1 MIGAIF
7 DIIAYI
13 DTAKQAA
20 PFCWTACGNR
30 GVKHMIRVLIAEDD
44 PQCFQQMEQFIR
56 DYSGETGRAFQI
68 THYDNGEDLVERY
81 QPEFDLLLLDVDMPF
96 VDGMTA
102 AGCIRKIDPEV
113 VIVFV
118 TNLAQY
124 AIQGYSVNAL
134 DYILK
139 PLNYFSFSQRLTRC
153 LRYVKKREDAYLT
166 VAVKGGA
173 LKLEIRDI
181 YYLERLG
188 HQLMLHT
195 RDGIHASSATLQQ
208 MEELLEDKG
217 FLRCN
222 KGYLVNLA
230 HVQGIQDGCAVV
242 RGDKLLISR
251 GRRAPFLD
259 ALADYVGGISG

>member
-1 MIGAIF
+1 
-7 DIIAYI
+7 
-13 DTAKQAA
+13 
-20 PFCWTACGNR
+20 
-30 GVKHMIRVLIAEDD
+30 MIRIAIAEDD
-44 PQCFQQMEQFIR
+44 PQCFAQLEQYIG
-56 DYSGETGRAFQI
+56 DYGRETGRAFQV

-81 QPEFDLLLLDVDMPF
+81 RPDYDLIFMDVDMPF
-96 VDGMTA
+96 MDGMTA
-102 AGCIRKIDPEV
+102 AGYVRRQDPEV

-153 LRYVKKREDAYLT
+153 LRYIRKREDAYIT

-173 LKLEIRDI
+173 LKLDI
-181 YYLERLG
+181 GDICYIERLG
-188 HQLMLHT
+188 HQLMFHT
-195 RDGIHASSATLQQ
+195 RDGIYASSSTLQQ
-208 MEELLEDKG
+208 MEEALADKG

-230 HVQGIQDGCAVV
+230 HVRGVQDGCAVV
-242 RGDKLLISR
+242 QGDKLLISR
-251 GRRAPFLD
+251 GRRAAFLN
-259 ALADYVGGISG
+259 ALADYVGGMRT

>member
-1 MIGAIF
+1 
-7 DIIAYI
+7 
-13 DTAKQAA
+13 
-20 PFCWTACGNR
+20 
-30 GVKHMIRVLIAEDD
+30 MIRVLIAEDD
-44 PQCFQQMEQFIR
+44 LQCFRQLEQFLA
-56 DYSGETGRAFQI
+56 DYSGETGRVFQV

-96 VDGMTA
+96 LDGMTA
-102 AGCIRKIDPEV
+102 AGHIRRVDPEV

-139 PLNYFSFSQRLTRC
+139 PLNYFSFAQRLTRA
-153 LRYVKKREDAYLT
+153 LRYVKKRENEYLT

-173 LKLEIRDI
+173 LKLEVGSI
-181 YYLERLG
+181 YYIERLG
-188 HQLMLHT
+188 HHLMFHT
-195 RDGIHASSATLQQ
+195 REGVHASSATLQQ
-208 MEELLEDKG
+208 MEEALGDKG
-217 FLRCN
+217 FARCN

-230 HVQGIQDGCAVV
+230 HVSGVRDGCAVV
-242 RGDKLLISR
+242 QGDKLLISR
-251 GRRAPFLD
+251 GRRGPFLD

>member
-1 MIGAIF
+1 
-7 DIIAYI
+7 
-13 DTAKQAA
+13 
-20 PFCWTACGNR
+20 
-30 GVKHMIRVLIAEDD
+30 MIRVLIAEDD
-44 PQCFQQMEQFIR
+44 PQCFQQMEQFIQ

-102 AGCIRKIDPEV
+102 AGHIRKIDPEV

-139 PLNYFSFSQRLTRC
+139 PVSYFSFSQRLGRA
-153 LRYVKKREDAYLT
+153 LQYVKKKEDACIT
-166 VAVKGGA
+166 VAVRGGA
-173 LKLEIRDI
+173 VKLEVNAIFYI
-181 YYLERLG
+181 ERLG
-188 HQLMLHT
+188 RQLMFHT
-195 RDGIHASSATLQQ
+195 RSGIHASTATLQQ
-208 MEELLEDKG
+208 VEEALEGKG
-217 FLRCN
+217 FARCN
-222 KGYLVNLA
+222 KGYLVNLE
-230 HVQGIQDGCAVV
+230 HVDGIRDGCAVV

-251 GRRAPFLD
+251 GRRTPFLE
-259 ALADYVGGISG
+259 ALADWVGGVAP